1 MLDKQNHPWK
11 SLKARMVIALAIDAL
26 VVLPIL
32 LHNSEMWFGRR
43 VPLGPQLA
51 FAVLVAIAT
60 FIYVLRTHLR
70 FTSEAQES
78 IIAAINER
86 DAGIEKALAEFERE
100 MDKAHTTMLSLGE
113 KAIAEAQKCLS
124 SVEATL
130 MATGLAPLVSWRND
144 EATRPGEFELAY
156 QVRVAIDCIRFAV
169 KATEQSVEEP
179 NEIRQA
185 SLRQEANLQLLDALD
200 RLQSAERR
208 FQLKFR
214 FHSSNATFGIGHKAS
229 WPVEERIREAGS

>member
-1 MLDKQNHPWK
+1 MFAKQNHPGK
-11 SLKARMVIALAIDAL
+11 SLRAHMVIALAIDAL
-26 VVLPIL
+26 VVLPIW
-32 LHNSEMWFGRR
+32 LHNSETWFGKR

-51 FAVLVAIAT
+51 FAVLVTMAT
-60 FIYVLRTHLR
+60 FIYALRTYLR

-144 EATRPGEFELAY
+144 ETTRRQSSRLRNRTKSAK
-156 QVRVAIDCIRFAV
+156 QVSGKRQTFSFLMPSTGCNLRSGASKEHFGF
-169 KATEQSVEEP
+169 
-179 NEIRQA
+179 IRQMPP
-185 SLRQEANLQLLDALD
+185 LE
-200 RLQSAERR
+200 
-208 FQLKFR
+208 
-214 FHSSNATFGIGHKAS
+214 
-229 WPVEERIREAGS
+229 

>member
-1 MLDKQNHPWK
+1 MFAKQNHPCK
-11 SLKARMVIALAIDAL
+11 SLRARIVIALAIDAL
-26 VVLPIL
+26 VVLPIW
-32 LHNSEMWFGRR
+32 LHNSETWFGSR

-70 FTSEAQES
+70 FTREAQES

-113 KAIAEAQKCLS
+113 KAIAQAQKCLS
-124 SVEATL
+124 SVEETL
-130 MATGLAPLVSWRND
+130 MATGLAPLVSWQND

-156 QVRVAIDCIRFAV
+156 QVRVAIDCIRFAI

-185 SLRQEANLQLLDALD
+185 SLRQEANFQLIDALD

-208 FQLKFR
+208 FQGRFR
-214 FHSSNATFGIGHKAS
+214 FHSSDATFGIGHEVP
-229 WPVEERIREAGS
+229 WPVEEWIRESGS

>member
-1 MLDKQNHPWK
+1 MFAKQNHPGK
-11 SLKARMVIALAIDAL
+11 SLRAHMVIALAIDAL
-26 VVLPIL
+26 VVLPIW
-32 LHNSEMWFGRR
+32 LHNSETWFGKR

-51 FAVLVAIAT
+51 FAVLVTMAT
-60 FIYVLRTHLR
+60 FIYALRTYLR

-124 SVEATL
+124 SVEDTL
-130 MATGLAPLVSWRND
+130 IATGLAPLVSWQND

-208 FQLKFR
+208 FQRTFR
-214 FHSSNATFGIGHKAS
+214 FHSSNATFGIGHEVP
-229 WPVEERIREAGS
+229 WPVEERIREASS